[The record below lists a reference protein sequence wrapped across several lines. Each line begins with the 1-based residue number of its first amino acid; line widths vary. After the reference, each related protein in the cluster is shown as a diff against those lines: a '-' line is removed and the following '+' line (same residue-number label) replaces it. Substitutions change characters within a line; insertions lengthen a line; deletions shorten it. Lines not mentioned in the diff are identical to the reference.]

1 MLVVPVVA
9 LGASLL
15 TLISGFGLGT
25 LLLPVFALFFP
36 LDVAILLTA
45 MVHLLNNLFKLG
57 LLARH
62 IRWPVVLR
70 FGIPGMVGA
79 FIGARLMR
87 SLSAQEPLYQGVS
100 HPVDVLDLAIAA
112 AMLVFG
118 AFELSKTL
126 NALSLP
132 PRWMVPGGLLSG
144 FFGGFSG
151 HQGALR
157 SLFLLRAGL
166 GKENFIATGVAIA
179 CLVDITRLP
188 VYIGGGLLDTLRTQ
202 WPLLLATTVAAFAGA
217 WWGKKLIPKVTMRGV
232 QVAVGLLMV
241 TIAGMLASG
250 VV

>member
-250 VV
+250 VA